1 MTHGD
6 LFRDLVDAIGL
17 IVVMILL
24 AVLMWLFLIATPP
37 QNSAECDAL
46 EVEFENAMKCGRT
59 LK

>member
-1 MTHGD
+1 MTNSD
-6 LFRDLVDAIGL
+6 LFRDLADAIGAIFVAAL
-17 IVVMILL
+17 IIVIV
-24 AVLMWLFLIATPP
+24 WLFLIATPP